1 MAAGRINKGEE
12 ALDCLGPGRSERE
25 VRKGEK
31 CSCPEREK
39 ELFTPTIMAPR
50 AGKDAGVRGGP
61 DDAVGERLA
70 HGD

>member
-1 MAAGRINKGEE
+1 MDA
-12 ALDCLGPGRSERE
+12 LGPGRSERE

-39 ELFTPTIMAPR
+39 ELFTPIIMAPR

-61 DDAVGERLA
+61 DGAVGTS
-70 HGD
+70 